1 MKKNNILDLTKL
13 FSDASY
19 SLQMGYAETTSAKS
33 LVISPKTSEDCQ
45 EILKYC
51 NQEEIKICCRGGG
64 YSYGDM
70 ILNSEQVILDTS
82 CMNQILD
89 WNSETGLITVQ
100 PGVSFASIF
109 KISLLH
115 NWTLHSCP
123 GGMDVTVGGAIS
135 NNVHGKDAWKSGNF
149 GYQICSFKLLL
160 ASGEIIIVDKAKES
174 LFKAVIGG
182 MGLFGII
189 TQATIQLKKIPSPF
203 VTTRTDLAQNIE
215 ELIALLE
222 RRKKDSDFVV
232 AWVDAFAKGSDLGRG
247 YVSSASWVKD
257 DLVTTPSDLNKSL
270 TKPSLIFGF
279 LPARP
284 LWFVGRIFFKP
295 FILNILNKI
304 HYLLAKMKFSN
315 KKNSSDPILFTD
327 YNFMHNKIPDIRE
340 VYRPHGFIEF
350 EPLLPKKNGA
360 KIIRDLLILCQKFKS
375 ESLLCG
381 VKSHKRDGFFVSF
394 AGDGYSIGIDI
405 QIAGRATK
413 DIKNFTNAIID
424 FTNQY
429 EGKIYLAKDEKLDKH
444 SFQKM
449 YPNYKTFLD
458 LKNNFDP
465 ENRFSSDMFQRLME

>member
-19 SLQMGYAETTSAKS
+19 GVQMGYAETISSKS
-33 LVISPKTSEDCQ
+33 LVISPETVEDCQ
-45 EILKYC
+45 ELLKYC
-51 NQEEIKICCRGGG
+51 NQEDIKICCRGGG

-82 CMNQILD
+82 SMNQILNWD
-89 WNSETGLITVQ
+89 SETGLITVQ

-149 GYQICSFKLLL
+149 GCQICSFKLLL
-160 ASGEIIIVDKAKES
+160 SSGETIKVDKSKES

-203 VTTRTDLAQNIE
+203 VSIKTELAQNIE
-215 ELIALLE
+215 EIIALLE
-222 RRKKDSDFVV
+222 RRRKDSDFAV
-232 AWVDAFAKGSDLGRG
+232 AWIDAFAKGSSTGRG
-247 YVSSASWVKD
+247 YVSSASWVED
-257 DLVTTPSDLNKSL
+257 DLETTSSDLDKSL
-270 TKPSLIFGF
+270 TKPTLIFGV
-279 LPARP
+279 LPAKP
-284 LWFVGRIFFKP
+284 LWFIGRYFFKP
-295 FILNILNKI
+295 IVLNMLNKI
-304 HYLLAKMKFSN
+304 HYLVAKIKFSIN
-315 KKNSSDPILFTD
+315 KKSSDPILFTD

-340 VYRPHGFIEF
+340 VYRPHGFFEF

-360 KIIRDLLILCQKFKS
+360 KIMRDLLILCQRFKS

-381 VKSHKRDGFFVSF
+381 IKSHKGDDFLVSF

-405 QIAGRATK
+405 QIAGRTK
-413 DIKNFTNAIID
+413 KEINNFTDAIID
-424 FTNQY
+424 FTNKHD
-429 EGKIYLAKDEKLDKH
+429 GKIYLAKDENLDKH

-449 YPNYKTFLD
+449 YPNYKTFLNIKKD
-458 LKNNFDP
+458 FDP